1 MSQFFYSITL
11 LTEARVGGFKVVF
24 LVFFL
29 RAEGRVLLGGCG
41 GGAHTKGIVFTLRE
55 Y

>member
-29 RAEGRVLLGGCG
+29 ELRGVFYYRWVWAEPTLKELCLL
-41 GGAHTKGIVFTLRE
+41 
-55 Y
+55 

>member
-1 MSQFFYSITL
+1 MSQKKINSITL

-29 RAEGRVLLGGCG
+29 ELRGVFYYRWV

>member
-29 RAEGRVLLGGCG
+29 ELRGVFYIIGGWAEPTLKELCLL
-41 GGAHTKGIVFTLRE
+41 
-55 Y
+55 